1 MGKVINM
8 YKVIFVDDEPLI
20 LEGLQRI
27 IDWRSFGIDVVGS
40 ATTADDAL
48 VLIKEFDPEIIITDI
63 RMRGISGLDM
73 IEKLNR
79 DGYKG
84 YIIILSGYRDFEYAQ
99 KAIENKVY
107 AYLLKPLDIQ
117 KFKKLISD
125 IVDNLDKE
133 QDLFEDSKN
142 TIEQIIEYV
151 ESHFHENISLGEL
164 AGKHHFE
171 ISNISR
177 MFKRYTGERYTD
189 YVAKLRVEYAKRYL
203 ADTTRSIEEIAEMV
217 GYKSVRYFREIFTEY
232 TGLTPSQYRKE
243 SRKEEKK

>member
-1 MGKVINM
+1 M

-40 ATTADDAL
+40 ATSADDAL

-107 AYLLKPLDIQ
+107 AYLLKPLDIN
-117 KFKKLISD
+117 KLKKLILE
-125 IVDNLDKE
+125 IVENLDKE
-133 QDLFEDSKN
+133 QGLFEDSKN

-151 ESHFHENISLGEL
+151 DSHFHENISLGEL

-203 ADTTRSIEEIAEMV
+203 TESTRSIEEISEMV
-217 GYKSVRYFREIFTEY
+217 GYKSVRYFREIFAEY

-243 SRKEEKK
+243 RRNRRNES